1 MSKRTAKPCGPD
13 ASVVGVK
20 FAEGSRPDRARMS
33 RFSAGDGGEKSPI
46 LRGER
51 DISRKAIAQGECEHE
66 KSIEINAMR
75 WLCSSLC
82 HKLLPIRRRK
92 KILSRMK
99 SCGEVWRFIAGRCD
113 AGLSS
118 RELGR
123 AALLVGGGVRRSQQV
138 EDARMKQI
146 LMVFAAVLVSS
157 TFALA
162 DTPVTP
168 AESEKIELALEAFG
182 CTGGKTERRLRGAA
196 TLKSMTPS
204 ARTTRIQFPF
214 AFSLR

>member
-1 MSKRTAKPCGPD
+1 VVVFKFVSQVAANQAAKKNIVPYEVLWRSL
-13 ASVVGVK
+13 AVYR
-20 FAEGSRPDRARMS
+20 RP
-33 RFSAGDGGEKSPI
+33 
-46 LRGER
+46 LRCR
-51 DISRKAIAQGECEHE
+51 S
-66 KSIEINAMR
+66 
-75 WLCSSLC
+75 
-82 HKLLPIRRRK
+82 
-92 KILSRMK
+92 
-99 SCGEVWRFIAGRCD
+99 FY
-113 AGLSS
+113 